1 MQAGKSTEDRGP
13 ANAPGFAE
21 THWSVVLRARDDASL
36 AGAAALDQL
45 CRTYWYPLYA
55 YVRRFGE
62 TSADAQDLTQ
72 EFFAR
77 FLEKGWLRA
86 ANRER
91 GRFRWFLLASFKHF
105 LTNEWDRARAE
116 KRGGGHRPISLDQLA
131 PEERYALE
139 PADHASADRVYD
151 RAWALTLLEQ
161 ARTRLRAEFAAAG

>member
-1 MQAGKSTEDRGP
+1 MRAGESTEDRGP
-13 ANAPGFAE
+13 ANALVFGE

-77 FLEKGWLRA
+77 FLEKRWLRA

-91 GRFRWFLLASFKHF
+91 GRFRWFLLRKSM
-105 LTNEWDRARAE
+105 R
-116 KRGGGHRPISLDQLA
+116 
-131 PEERYALE
+131 
-139 PADHASADRVYD
+139 
-151 RAWALTLLEQ
+151 LL
-161 ARTRLRAEFAAAG
+161 